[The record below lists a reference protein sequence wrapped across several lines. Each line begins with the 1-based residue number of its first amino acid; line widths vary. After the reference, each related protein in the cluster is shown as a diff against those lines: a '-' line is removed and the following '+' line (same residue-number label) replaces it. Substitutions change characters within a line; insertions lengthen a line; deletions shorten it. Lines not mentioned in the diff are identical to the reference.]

1 MPNRDPFR
9 LGQLKDYLEYFREI
23 GIEGL
28 SCRTSPPSSRGTAT
42 DSKGGITPVRSKV
55 GPENAT
61 GFDKGNEG
69 EQAGPLS
76 LFEEYMV
83 NGHNDDT
90 LEKIREDLGDCKRC
104 PLCSTRTHIVFGS
117 GNPKARLV
125 FVGEAPGADEDM
137 QGLPFVGKAGQ
148 LLTKIIESIGLKRE
162 EVYICN
168 VIKCRPPNNRFPEKD
183 EISICSPF
191 LLRQLEA
198 IRPKII
204 CCLGAAAAQTVLKT
218 KSSIGLLRGRFQ
230 DYRGAKVLATYH
242 PAYLLRNPEAKRD
255 VWEDMKKIRA
265 LLEGL
270 EKAGG

>member
-1 MPNRDPFR
+1 MSDKGSFR
-9 LGQLKDYLEYFREI
+9 LDQLKDYLEYFREM
-23 GIEGL
+23 GIEWV
-28 SCRTSPPSSRGTAT
+28 SCRSAPPTSKGTAT
-42 DSKGGITPVRSKV
+42 DLEGGISPVRSKV
-55 GPENAT
+55 VQKNIT
-61 GFDKGNEG
+61 GLDQGNKG
-69 EQAGPLS
+69 EQAKTLS
-76 LFEEYMV
+76 LFEEFLG
-83 NGHNDDT
+83 NRHNDDT
-90 LEKIREDLGDCKRC
+90 LEKIREDLGDCRRC
-104 PLCSTRTHIVFGS
+104 QLCSTRTHIVFGS
-117 GNPKARLV
+117 GNPKAQLV

-148 LLTKIIESIGLKRE
+148 LLTKIIESIGLNRE

-183 EISICSPF
+183 EITTCSPF

-204 CCLGAAAAQTVLKT
+204 CCLGAAAAQTVLRT
-218 KSSIGLLRGRFQ
+218 KSSIGWLRGRFQ

-265 LLEGL
+265 VLEGL
-270 EKAGG
+270 ERTGG

>member
-1 MPNRDPFR
+1 MSNKDTFR

-28 SCRTSPPSSRGTAT
+28 SCRMAPPSSRGTAT
-42 DSKGGITPVRSKV
+42 GEKGGMASAGSKV
-55 GPENAT
+55 DSENAA
-61 GFDKGNEG
+61 GFDKRNKG
-69 EQAGPLS
+69 EQAEPLS
-76 LFEEYMV
+76 LFEDSLV
-83 NGHNDDT
+83 NKHNDDT

-104 PLCSTRTHIVFGS
+104 QLCSTRTHIVFGS
-117 GNPKARLV
+117 GNPEARLV

-148 LLTKIIESIGLKRE
+148 LLSKIIESIGLRRE

-183 EISICSPF
+183 EITMCSPF

-204 CCLGAAAAQTVLKT
+204 CCLGAAAAQTVLRT
-218 KSSIGLLRGRFQ
+218 KSSIGGLRGRFQ

-270 EKAGG
+270 ERAGV